1 MYVASTTRRISAHVM
16 DEIIGSIF
24 WIPLLVYI
32 WKHSSESPSVII
44 SWKWILGLWAA
55 RMTYEILCIYV
66 LQALPGQQFFGLK
79 IKSTHR
85 PDMELGLMQITIR
98 VFIAQLKYIF
108 GPAIY
113 FMALFHPERQHLGDI
128 IAETQVVQFGDRTFH
143 PKVRFIL
150 GSFLVYSSLVT
161 NLSKSV
167 EFISEGGI
175 QKEGVVIATPKLDIH
190 F

>member
-1 MYVASTTRRISAHVM
+1 MYVASTTRRVSAHLV

-66 LQALPGQQFFGLK
+66 LQALPAQHFFGLK
-79 IKSTHR
+79 IKSTHH
-85 PDMELGLMQITIR
+85 PDMELGLMQITLR
-98 VFIAQLKYIF
+98 VFMAQLKYIF

-128 IAETQVVQFGDRTFH
+128 IAETQVVQFSDRTFN
-143 PKVRFIL
+143 PKARFIL
-150 GSFLVYSSLVT
+150 GSILVYSSLVT

-175 QKEGVVIATPKLDIH
+175 QKEGVAIATPKFDIR